1 MKREPTKL
9 TKPSGIA
16 VHGCRSS
23 FRDWAGNETHF
34 ARELAEAALA
44 HVIGDKAEQS
54 YRRSD
59 ALEKRRALMEA
70 WATVP
75 ARRSARGLGRP
86 DRRRRGDVSEVKH
99 KGQFAILRKLTFHPL
114 ICGQKNN
121 IPATPK
127 LTSGFRQNDGRGKIF
142 RHGPAKLGLVDS

>member
-9 TKPSGIA
+9 TKPSGVT
-16 VHGCRSS
+16 VHGFRSS

-70 WATVP
+70 WAAVP

-86 DRRRRGDVSEVKH
+86 DRRRRGDVNEVKH
-99 KGQFAILRKLTFHPL
+99 KGQFAILRKLTFRPSFAVKK
-114 ICGQKNN
+114 I
-121 IPATPK
+121 
-127 LTSGFRQNDGRGKIF
+127 TSLPRPSLRAAFARMTGGEKSFVMA
-142 RHGPAKLGLVDS
+142 PPS